1 MDKTSEER
9 KSADRL
15 SAFIKPPVIFL
26 GAVSLSFAIFNLPMN
41 SFGGGYLLI
50 LVFSI
55 FVAPRMSF
63 SLPKSKLILSFS
75 DTVIFLTFIL
85 YGGEFAILTAL
96 VETAA
101 NAFYLRRKQVAL
113 ANLFLPFNS
122 SLAVL
127 YTTVSYLVFLVFTR
141 ALGFSFDLSQS
152 RDLATVLGILC
163 LSQFFASSLFAALY
177 QKIRTG
183 DSVWSTW
190 KSQGISSAFALF
202 VGAGLAGV
210 VFKVIN
216 NTDVTLGIVAF
227 SIFAIA
233 YFNYRRL
240 ITEINDAIGTVEEAE
255 RQKAETERERRREA
269 ERHAEQLT
277 ITLEK
282 EERTNAALRR
292 SEKDLRHS
300 ALHDLL
306 TGLANRKQLNQM
318 LARLIDDY
326 RNDPLTTFH
335 ILFLDIR
342 SFKNVNDTL
351 GHTIGDKI
359 LAIAAKRFERLVK
372 PQDLV
377 ARIGGDE
384 FAIVLRNVSTAAKAA
399 KVARRIYD
407 SIRQP
412 FSLNGH
418 KISID
423 LNIGVAPCD
432 VDYTTPEEIL
442 RDADIAMHHA
452 KERNDGLAIFTTDL
466 RSRFQERVRVE
477 MDLRHAVD
485 RGELSMD
492 YQPIVSLSDGHL
504 IGFEA
509 LLRWHH
515 SEYGMIPPG
524 KFISI
529 AEQSGLILP
538 ITVWIL
544 KTTCQQLSEWRK
556 IGREFEQLIVSVN
569 ISGKHLSNNDLISDV
584 ENALIETG
592 LPPHLLKLEITESS
606 AMENANHTINV
617 LNKLKSI
624 GVQLSMDDFGTGYSS
639 LSYLQKLPFDTL
651 KIDRSFVNT
660 VGPHGEN
667 SQILQ
672 TIISLAKNLRM
683 RVIAEGIET
692 ESQLSVL
699 KHLGCDYGQ
708 GYYLAKPK
716 PKEATEQLLY
726 SRREWFPNTLSG
738 EFEKYDISKDN
749 EGIPVF

>member
-1 MDKTSEER
+1 MNREKVATTT
-9 KSADRL
+9 KILVTLVGAVGL
-15 SAFIKPPVIFL
+15 TVIFTRVSSSQFDL
-26 GAVSLSFAIFNLPMN
+26 GF
-41 SFGGGYLLI
+41 LLI
-50 LVFSI
+50 LGFSVFI
-55 FVAPRMSF
+55 APRMNIA
-63 SLPKSKLILSFS
+63 LPRSNNHLSFS
-75 DTVIFLTFIL
+75 DSVIFLTFLL
-85 YGGEFAILTAL
+85 YGGELAILAAF
-96 VETAA
+96 VEMFA
-101 NAFYLRRKQVAL
+101 NCVYLKRRNIATSK
-113 ANLFLPFNS
+113 LFLLFNS
-122 SLAVL
+122 SQAAIATACTYGVYLLFVKLSGAVPNF
-127 YTTVSYLVFLVFTR
+127 SDTR
-141 ALGFSFDLSQS
+141 Q
-152 RDLATVLGILC
+152 LATVLGLLA
-163 LSQFFASSLFAALY
+163 LSQFLVSTIFAAVY
-177 QKIRTG
+177 QNIREG
-183 DSVWSTW
+183 ESVWKHW
-190 KSQGISSAFALF
+190 RSQGISSAFTQLA
-202 VGAGLAGV
+202 GAGIAGV

-216 NTDVTLGIVAF
+216 YWDVTLGIIATAV
-227 SIFAIA
+227 FAIA
-233 YFNYRRL
+233 YVNYRRL
-240 ITEINDAIGTVEEAE
+240 ITEINEAIGTVEEAE
-255 RQKAETERERRREA
+255 RQKAETERARRREA
-269 ERHAEQLT
+269 ERHAEQLS

-292 SEKDLRHS
+292 SEKDLQHS
-300 ALHDLL
+300 ALYDSL

-318 LARLIDDY
+318 LAGMIRDY

-335 ILFLDIR
+335 VLFLDIR
-342 SFKNVNDTL
+342 SFKNINDTL
-351 GHTIGDKI
+351 GHTIGDKV
-359 LAIAAKRFERLVK
+359 LAIAAKRFERLVN
-372 PQDLV
+372 PFDLV

-432 VDYTTPEEIL
+432 VEYTTPEEIL

-452 KERNDGLAIFTTDL
+452 KECNDGLAIFTTDL

-477 MDLRHAVD
+477 MDLRHAID
-485 RGELSMD
+485 RDEMSMN
-492 YQPIVSLSDGHL
+492 YQPIISLTDGRL

-509 LLRWHH
+509 LLRWNH
-515 SEYGMIPPG
+515 SEFGMIPPG

-544 KTTCQQLSEWRK
+544 KTTCHQLAEWRK
-556 IGREFEQLIVSVN
+556 IGREYENLIVSVN
-569 ISGKHLSNNDLISDV
+569 ISGRHLSNNDLIADV
-584 ENALIETG
+584 ENALAETG

-651 KIDRSFVNT
+651 KIDRSFVNN

-692 ESQLSVL
+692 ESQLAVL

-708 GYYLAKPK
+708 GYFLAKPK
-716 PKEATEQLLY
+716 PKDTTERLLY
-726 SRREWFPNTLSG
+726 SRREWFPNTITG
-738 EFEKYDISKDN
+738 EFERYDISKDN
-749 EGIPVF
+749 ENIPVF